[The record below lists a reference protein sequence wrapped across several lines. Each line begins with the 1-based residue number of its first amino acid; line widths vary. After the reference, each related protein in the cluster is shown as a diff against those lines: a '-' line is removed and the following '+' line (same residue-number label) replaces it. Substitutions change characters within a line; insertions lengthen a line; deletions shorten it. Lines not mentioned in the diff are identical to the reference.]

1 MTFQIVPNRVAAH
14 QDKRGKVT
22 CVTCKLKKCVGR
34 CHFEVVDCPRTPK
47 AS

>member
-1 MTFQIVPNRVAAH
+1 MIFPVVATPAAAH
-14 QDKRGKVT
+14 GHKKGKVT

-34 CHFEVVDCPRTPK
+34 CRFEKVACPPPR